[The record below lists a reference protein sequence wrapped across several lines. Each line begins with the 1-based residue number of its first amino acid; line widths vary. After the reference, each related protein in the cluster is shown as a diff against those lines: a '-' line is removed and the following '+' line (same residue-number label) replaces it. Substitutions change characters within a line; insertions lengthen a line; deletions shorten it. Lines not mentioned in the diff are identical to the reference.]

1 MQTGA
6 EAFQAWVL
14 PYGIAGVV
22 IVGLML
28 AAFGVVLAIAS
39 MRNRSADSFV
49 ADPRRCEKC
58 GEMVPSAKQ
67 ACPRCGARI
76 A

>member
-1 MQTGA
+1 MQTPQ
-6 EAFQAWVL
+6 EAFLVWLL
-14 PYGIAGVV
+14 PYGIAAVV

-39 MRNRSADSFV
+39 MRNRSTGSPVGDAV
-49 ADPRRCEKC
+49 LCGKC
-58 GEMVPSAKQ
+58 GELVPSRKSG
-67 ACPRCGARI
+67 CPGCGART